1 MKNILQQNNKKKNNL
16 HFKNKRIKIFR
27 RFFKMKVGC
36 VKEIKNNEFR
46 VGMTPDNVKSY
57 VNAGHDVYIEKGAGE
72 GSGFLDAEYVAAGAK
87 MIDTAKEVWD
97 TVEMMIKVKEPL
109 PEEYPLFHEGLILYT
124 YLHLAAD
131 KPQTDALL
139 GAKVKGVAYE
149 TLIERNGSIPLLA
162 PMSQIA
168 GRLSIQEGAKYLEKR
183 FGGEGVLLAGVP
195 GTPKANIVILGGGSV
210 GTNACRIA
218 VGMGANVTIM
228 DINLQR
234 LAYLDDIFGARI
246 QTLVSNDANIEKA
259 VKEADLVIGCVLI
272 PGKSAPKIF
281 KKKYLKEMKPGA
293 VFVDVAVDQGGCGE
307 TTKVTY
313 HDDPIF
319 IEDGVVHYCVG
330 NMPGA
335 VPRTSTIAL
344 TNATLSYGLQIA
356 GKGLEQACKDNE
368 VIYSAVNTYDG
379 KLTCKN
385 VADSF
390 DCYEYTDIRTVC

>member
-27 RFFKMKVGC
+27 MFLKMKVGC

-210 GTNACRIA
+210 GTNACKIA

>member
-1 MKNILQQNNKKKNNL
+1 
-16 HFKNKRIKIFR
+16 
-27 RFFKMKVGC
+27 MKVGC

-46 VGMTPDNVKSY
+46 VGMTPNNVKSY
-57 VNAGHDVYIEKGAGE
+57 KNAGHEVYIEKGAGV
-72 GSGFLDAEYVAAGAK
+72 GSGFTDKEYEDAGAI
-87 MIDTAKEVWD
+87 MIDSAKEVWD

-109 PEEYPLFHEGLILYT
+109 PE
-124 YLHLAAD
+124 
-131 KPQTDALL
+131 DALL
-139 GAKVKGVAYE
+139 NGKVKGVAYE
-149 TLIERNGSIPLLA
+149 TLIERDGSIPLLA

-210 GTNACRIA
+210 GTNACKIA
-218 VGMGANVTIM
+218 VGMGANVTIL
-228 DINLQR
+228 DINLKR

-246 QTLVSNDANIEKA
+246 QTLASNDSNIEHA
-259 VKEADLVIGCVLI
+259 VKEADLVIGSVLI
-272 PGKSAPKIF
+272 PGKSAPKLF
-281 KKKYLKEMKPGA
+281 KKAYLKEMKPGA

-319 IEDGVVHYCVG
+319 IEDGIVHYCVG

-368 VIYSAVNTYDG
+368 VIFSAINTYDG

-385 VADSF
+385 VADSY
-390 DCYEYTDIRTVC
+390 DCYEYADIHTLV

>member
-1 MKNILQQNNKKKNNL
+1 MNI
-16 HFKNKRIKIFR
+16 
-27 RFFKMKVGC
+27 GC

-57 VNAGHDVYIEKGAGE
+57 VSAGHNVCIEKGAGL
-72 GSGFLDAEYVAAGAK
+72 GSGFTDEEYSEAGAK
-87 MIDTAKEVWD
+87 IIDDAKKIWNSSDMI
-97 TVEMMIKVKEPL
+97 IKVKEPL
-109 PEEYPLFHEGLILYT
+109 KEEYPLFHEGLILYT

-139 GAKVKGVAYE
+139 EKKVKGVAYE
-149 TLIERNGSIPLLA
+149 TLIEKDGSIPLLA

-168 GRLSIQEGAKYLEKR
+168 GRLSVQEGAKYLEKTY
-183 FGGEGVLLAGVP
+183 GGEGVLLAGVP
-195 GTPKANIVILGGGSV
+195 GTPKANVVILGGGVV
-210 GTNACRIA
+210 GTNACKIA
-218 VGMGANVTIM
+218 VGIGANVTIM
-228 DINLQR
+228 DINLKR

-246 QTLVSNDANIEKA
+246 QTLVSTDSNIEKA
-259 VKEADLVIGCVLI
+259 VKEADLVIGSVLI
-272 PGKSAPKIF
+272 PGKAAPKIF
-281 KKKYLKEMKPGA
+281 KKKYLKNMKPGA

-313 HDDPIF
+313 HNNPIYTV
-319 IEDGVVHYCVG
+319 DGVVHYCVG

-356 GKGLEQACKDNE
+356 NKGLERACSENE
-368 VIYSAVNTYDG
+368 VIYSAINTYAG

-390 DCYEYTDIRTVC
+390 DCYGYVDIKELCK

>member
-72 GSGFLDAEYVAAGAK
+72 GSGFLDAEYVEAGAK

-210 GTNACRIA
+210 GTNACKIA